1 MLIYVYLLSTLP
13 LILDPTAA
21 QLRERGKRENETV
34 CVRERESQR
43 ERESLVGT
51 TRYRVQGK
59 GVRGVRGARGVA
71 NVLLICC

>member
-1 MLIYVYLLSTLP
+1 MYV
-13 LILDPTAA
+13 
-21 QLRERGKRENETV
+21 RV
-34 CVRERESQR
+34 CVCERESQR

-71 NVLLICC
+71 NVLLMCC

>member
-1 MLIYVYLLSTLP
+1 MY
-13 LILDPTAA
+13 
-21 QLRERGKRENETV
+21 V
-34 CVRERESQR
+34 CVRETESQR

-71 NVLLICC
+71 NVLLMWVQGKGVIEGVRGAGGASTPSLC

>member
-1 MLIYVYLLSTLP
+1 V
-13 LILDPTAA
+13 
-21 QLRERGKRENETV
+21 RV

-51 TRYRVQGK
+51 TRYRVQDK

-71 NVLLICC
+71 NVLLMCC